1 MRRHAQYWLFT
12 FLPVSS
18 TFSSSG
24 HALPTWSFDF
34 PPHPRSNTHARTP
47 REQRFKADDATQQ
60 RQRRNEAT
68 TATQRNEDDDATQQR
83 QRRHETK
90 TTTQRSKENDATK
103 HRQPQQEQT
112 SLQWTWR
119 SFPLQGRGGV
129 ETLRKTVVLSVSA
142 PRGPAGSWLGGFWR
156 KPQLGRRMTGSASQ
170 AQGVDCIK
178 TQGRGSGHTTA
189 QGSTE
194 RQQRAAQHRTA

>member
-1 MRRHAQYWLFT
+1 MFWQNMSFISFVFSIFSCFLTPRDPPNPPYYLRRHAQYGLFT
-12 FLPVSS
+12 FLQVSS

-68 TATQRNEDDDATQQR
+68 TATQRHEDDDATQQR
-83 QRRHETK
+83 QRRQETQ

-103 HRQPQQEQT
+103 HRQPQ
-112 SLQWTWR
+112 
-119 SFPLQGRGGV
+119 
-129 ETLRKTVVLSVSA
+129 
-142 PRGPAGSWLGGFWR
+142 
-156 KPQLGRRMTGSASQ
+156 
-170 AQGVDCIK
+170 
-178 TQGRGSGHTTA
+178 H
-189 QGSTE
+189 
-194 RQQRAAQHRTA
+194 